1 MKNIVLLLAAL
12 GAAGLAQAQSHSV
25 TNYSNPPGTQADSKA
40 ATDAT
45 PGHTATAHQQDN
57 KHPDKGLKDAAA
69 NKGKPGK
76 TAKQAKESA
85 AAAGAVSS
93 TGSSGSS
100 GTNAAAS
107 ADQAASA
114 DKSQSPTASVYLDG
128 ASKGGAEATMQVD
141 PSERALTPDQQA
153 AFDVRGAGGS
163 ASSNGK
169 K

>member
-1 MKNIVLLLAAL
+1 MKKIVLLLAAL

-40 ATDAT
+40 ATEAT
-45 PGHTATAHQQDN
+45 PGRTATAHQQDAN
-57 KHPDKGLKDAAA
+57 HPNKGLKDQAA

-76 TAKQAKESA
+76 PASDASQVTP
-85 AAAGAVSS
+85 AGGSS
-93 TGSSGSS
+93 TGSSGASGSS
-100 GTNAAAS
+100 AAAP

-114 DKSQSPTASVYLDG
+114 ERSQGPTASVHLDG

-163 ASSNGK
+163 ASSNGRK
-169 K
+169 